1 MSFSK
6 ISIKRFRCFEELS
19 IDLSPG
25 VNFFYGANGSG
36 KTSILESIFIFSS
49 GKSFKSSN
57 ISSLINFKFD
67 NFNLKAFDSERG
79 YIAEIKKDINKPIS
93 VQLNNSKITTSKLI
107 REFPCSPIH
116 NNTFSFADASPDFRR
131 KLLDRS
137 IFIADDGFSSSWFS
151 FYRSLK
157 QRNSLLKKGAT
168 TQISAWNDAFIKE
181 GNAIS
186 ALRASFF
193 KLTLLEFNN
202 FLDLLKP
209 SNVFNFFNDINISF
223 FAGWDADSNL
233 QETLE
238 KNFQIDTNRKTTTKG
253 PHKAD
258 IKFLINNIDARQ
270 LLSRGEQKFFS
281 ILWSCSQHE
290 VLKKHYDLRPTLII
304 DDIKSELDD
313 RVFELFIDLLKYNEN
328 QVIFSCIDD
337 HFSSKIE
344 PEFND
349 FKKFHVE
356 QLG

>member
-19 IDLSPG
+19 LDLSPG

-57 ISSLINFKFD
+57 ISSLINFNYD
-67 NFNLKAFDSERG
+67 NFALKAFDSERG
-79 YIAEIKKDINKPIS
+79 YIAEIKKDINKPIY

-137 IFIADDGFSSSWFS
+137 IFIADDTFSSSWFS

-157 QRNSLLKKGAT
+157 QRNSLLKKGAK

-181 GNAIS
+181 GNALS
-186 ALRASFF
+186 TLRTNFF

-202 FLDLLKP
+202 FLTLLKP

-223 FAGWDADSNL
+223 FNGWDHNSNL
-233 QETLE
+233 QDVLE
-238 KNFQIDTNRKTTTKG
+238 RNLEADLNRKTTTKG

-290 VLKKHYDLRPTLII
+290 VLKKHYELSPTLII

-313 RVFELFIDLLKYNEN
+313 RVFDLFIDLLKHNDN

-337 HFSSKIE
+337 HFSSKIK